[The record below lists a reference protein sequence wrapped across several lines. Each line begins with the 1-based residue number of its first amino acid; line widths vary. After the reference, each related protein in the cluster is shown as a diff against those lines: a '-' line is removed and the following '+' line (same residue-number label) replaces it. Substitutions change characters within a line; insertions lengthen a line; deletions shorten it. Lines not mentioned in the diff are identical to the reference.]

1 MSAREDRRT
10 LTGVV
15 PRVETDQRLHRRQ
28 HARITD
34 KHRP

>member
-15 PRVETDQRLHRRQ
+15 RRAETDQRPHSRQ
-28 HARITD
+28 HAQITD